1 MAYADVSTAQSL
13 AASLDVAA
21 GTVFNFSSP
30 GATGDAY
37 GFSTD
42 QSPTAT
48 AALGNAQSNAEGGSI
63 GGFQITKTEIL
74 IGVAVLALAAGV
86 FIYFKTR

>member
-13 AASLDVAA
+13 ATSLDQAA

-37 GFSTD
+37 GFTTD

-48 AALGNAQSNAEGGSI
+48 AALGNAQSNSEGGSI
-63 GGFQITKTEIL
+63 GGFSQTEIL
-74 IGVAVLALAAGV
+74 FGLGILAAGIGL
-86 FIYFKTR
+86 FAYFKLRG